1 MIAPAARNK
10 KKRAFEEEEGS
21 SGHPDYHG
29 RALKEAQKRS
39 SAGRPA
45 ATDGAHRRHEPRGES
60 QVLRRIAEVYK
71 RLGIGSTTKRTVLWE
86 STTVATVYVPLESNC
101 WLQSPPTNKIG

>member
-1 MIAPAARNK
+1 MNSTSNSKSIIKISNHTEAAKIMIAPAARNK

-29 RALKEAQKRS
+29 RVLKEAQKRS

-45 ATDGAHRRHEPRGES
+45 DTDA
-60 QVLRRIAEVYK
+60 
-71 RLGIGSTTKRTVLWE
+71 
-86 STTVATVYVPLESNC
+86 
-101 WLQSPPTNKIG
+101 